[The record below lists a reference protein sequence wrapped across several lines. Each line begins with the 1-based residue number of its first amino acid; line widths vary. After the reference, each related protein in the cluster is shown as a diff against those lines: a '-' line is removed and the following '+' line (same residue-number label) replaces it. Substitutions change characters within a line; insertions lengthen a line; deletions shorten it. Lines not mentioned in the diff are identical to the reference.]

1 MGELTEPASG
11 KYRESAKGDGPTL
24 TFPAGATK
32 SERIAFRLDLVEKN
46 GLLVIGRASKGAI
59 IGRVVGSVLIGVLG
73 LAVLVLGAEGFVG
86 VAGFLLFVVFGVVL
100 PVFSVKRHRQD
111 HSLELT
117 PEAFTVIR
125 HVGSTQETVHRVSWA
140 NVLQVGTVRFGNQP
154 EAPNIPSVVVL
165 GASGIGR
172 RPLVR
177 TLFTREIRGERVT
190 LNQPL
195 AVGRWELVDLLT
207 EAQKRFAPKKR
218 QEPKGAGPQF
228 DWPD

>member
-1 MGELTEPASG
+1 MTGSTNNE
-11 KYRESAKGDGPTL
+11 YRESAAGDGRPL
-24 TFPAGATK
+24 DFPAGATK
-32 SERIAFRLDLVEKN
+32 NERIAFRLDLVEKN

-59 IGRVVGSVLIGVLG
+59 IGRIVGSVLIGLLG

-86 VAGFLLFVVFGVVL
+86 VAGFLLFAVFGVVI
-100 PVFSVKRHRQD
+100 PIISVKRHRQD
-111 HSLELT
+111 YSLELT

-125 HVGSTQETVHRVSWA
+125 RVGSTQETVHRVSWS
-140 NVLQVGTVRFGNQP
+140 NVIHVGTVRFGNQP

-172 RPLVR
+172 RSTVR

-195 AVGRWELVDLLT
+195 AIGRWELVELLT
-207 EAQKRFAPKKR
+207 EAQKRFAPTMR
-218 QEPKGAGPQF
+218 EEPKGAGPEF

>member
-11 KYRESAKGDGPTL
+11 EYRESAKGDGSTL
-24 TFPAGATK
+24 AFPDGAAK
-32 SERIAFRLDLVEKN
+32 RERIAFRLDLVEKN
-46 GLLVIGRASKGAI
+46 GLLVIGRAAKGAI

-73 LAVLVLGAEGFVG
+73 LAVLVLGAESLVG
-86 VAGFLLFVVFGVVL
+86 AAGFLLFVVFGIVL

-111 HSLELT
+111 YSLELT

-125 HVGSTQETVHRVSWA
+125 RVGRTQETVHRVSWP
-140 NVLQVGTVRFGNQP
+140 NVVQVGTVRFGHQP

-207 EAQKRFAPKKR
+207 EAQKRFAPKR
-218 QEPKGAGPQF
+218 QEGPKGAGPAF

>member
-11 KYRESAKGDGPTL
+11 QYRESAAGDGRPL
-24 TFPAGATK
+24 AFPAGATK
-32 SERIAFRLDLVEKN
+32 SERIAYRLDLVEKN
-46 GLLVIGRASKGAI
+46 GLLVIGRASKSAI

-73 LAVLVLGAEGFVG
+73 LAVLVLGAEGVVG

-100 PVFSVKRHRQD
+100 PVLSVKRHRQD

-125 HVGSTQETVHRVSWA
+125 RVGSTQETLHRVSWW
-140 NVLQVGTVRFGNQP
+140 NVIHVGTVRFGNQP

-172 RPLVR
+172 RPKVR

-195 AVGRWELVDLLT
+195 AVGRWELVGLLT
-207 EAQKRFAPKKR
+207 EAQKRFAPKM
-218 QEPKGAGPQF
+218 QEGPKGAGPEF